1 MGEDS
6 VSQVSFQEN
15 KNNPAIT
22 QLGQNNQ
29 PNVKDKVEVRNQKS
43 RVSPVSLFIRSSIKK
58 KGFLK
63 AAVLDSLKK
72 PPKDKNKENGK
83 RNISQF

>member
-6 VSQVSFQEN
+6 VSQDSFQGN

-43 RVSPVSLFIRSSIKK
+43 TVSLFIRSSIKNS
-58 KGFLK
+58 FLK
-63 AAVLDSLKK
+63 VAVLDSLKK
-72 PPKDKNKENGK
+72 NTPK
-83 RNISQF
+83 R

>member
-58 KGFLK
+58 KGLFGSSCSGFLK
-63 AAVLDSLKK
+63 KT
-72 PPKDKNKENGK
+72 PKDKNKENGK